1 MVNCNDDKINNNN
14 KINKTKNKV
23 RKKNLVIGNL

>member
-23 RKKNLVIGNL
+23 RKKKLGNW